1 MKGPL
6 PKLIRIAVV
15 LLALFLVFNFF
26 AYYLLQIKSKD
37 NKKMVEVVNI
47 AGRQL
52 MLSQRITKSVLLLAQ
67 SGHKASETFEIQL
80 RLKDD
85 IDDFTNQ
92 NNFLLKK
99 KSRIK
104 FSPPN
109 NNEQITS
116 LLAEEQS
123 YLHNIVSIANQFA
136 KGDTTLLNKEN
147 NSEIIKELLTSENR
161 FLYLMEEVTRQ
172 YGFMFDQDIQQAST
186 INTGK
191 FITLIIA
198 FVLLGLLVI
207 EPLFRSN
214 RQNFDQLQVAR
225 NQLLVEKKY
234 LTSILSSQT
243 NYVLRINRDGQFAY
257 ANSEFYKTFQ
267 HTSEELIGVPFF
279 TTIFP
284 RDIPRCKEV
293 AEDCWRHPG
302 KINKLLLRKPIGKT
316 KKYLWTE
323 WEFLS
328 LLDENAE
335 MTEIQAIGIDI
346 TDRVEAEEKIYKK
359 DQLLRAV
366 AEATHLLLINTD
378 LNQGINQSI
387 EILGSKTM
395 VDRVYVFKNHFD
407 EATNEWM
414 TSEVNEWAEDP
425 AHKTLGT
432 PAMMNIPFSQAE
444 SFVRPLQNNQPYIW
458 YAGTK
463 TDPYLAERYGKRGI
477 VSLLALPIFIKE
489 ELWGFVGF
497 DERQVDRKWT
507 ETEST
512 ILRSFASS
520 MAAAI
525 ERNDMETELVQAK
538 EIAEKASNAK
548 SEFMANMSHEL
559 RTPMNGI
566 IGFTDLVLTT
576 DLQRAQRDYLQNV
589 RKSAYGLLE
598 IINDILD
605 FSKLEAGKL
614 LIDNTVF
621 KLDELIEDTVNLLT
635 VKAFEKNL
643 EMIFCFD
650 PELPTQFTGDP
661 VRIRQ
666 VLVNLLGNAIK
677 FTETGEISV
686 NVKKS
691 GSLYY
696 REDKKFLNIAISV
709 TDTGI
714 GIPKDKL
721 RKIFESFTQVDSSTT
736 RKYGGTGLG
745 LTISRSLAELM
756 GGNMIVESEAGTG
769 STFTLNLPMEVENEA
784 PLIIRTEKPL
794 LSKVLIVDDNHTNL
808 ELMKGIF
815 NYFCIHCDLAQNGRD
830 ALNLIERANQSGN
843 QYNLIITDH
852 HMPEMDGITLVKE
865 IKKGAAD
872 SGYPFVL
879 MLSSLEKN
887 LYQHEAERT
896 GIHKFLSKPVKLHE
910 LHDTLLSIFEKQYS
924 TSEVAPSI
932 KQIEKLTESA
942 SIMVVEDDP
951 INMLLIS
958 EVMRKMGFEVIK
970 AGNGKEAIDMLPHH
984 DPVLI
989 FMDLNMPEMD
999 GYTATAVIRDMP
1011 EPHASTPII
1020 ALTADAMR
1028 EDKERCIAAGMNNF
1042 ISKPFRLEEIEAV
1055 LKNYMLLA

>member
-1 MKGPL
+1 M
-6 PKLIRIAVV
+6 
-15 LLALFLVFNFF
+15 
-26 AYYLLQIKSKD
+26 
-37 NKKMVEVVNI
+37 
-47 AGRQL
+47 
-52 MLSQRITKSVLLLAQ
+52 
-67 SGHKASETFEIQL
+67 
-80 RLKDD
+80 
-85 IDDFTNQ
+85 
-92 NNFLLKK
+92 
-99 KSRIK
+99 
-104 FSPPN
+104 
-109 NNEQITS
+109 
-116 LLAEEQS
+116 
-123 YLHNIVSIANQFA
+123 
-136 KGDTTLLNKEN
+136 
-147 NSEIIKELLTSENR
+147 
-161 FLYLMEEVTRQ
+161 
-172 YGFMFDQDIQQAST
+172 
-186 INTGK
+186 
-191 FITLIIA
+191 A
-198 FVLLGLLVI
+198 FVLLGLMVI

-214 RQNFDQLQVAR
+214 RQNYDQLQIAR
-225 NQLLVEKKY
+225 NQLIVEKKY

-267 HTSEELIGVPFF
+267 HIPEEILGVPFF

-293 AEDCWRHPG
+293 AEDCWKNPG
-302 KINKLLLRKPIGKT
+302 KINKLLLRKPIGTSKE
-316 KKYLWTE
+316 YLWTE
-323 WEFLS
+323 WEFLA
-328 LLDENAE
+328 LMEDDQTT
-335 MTEIQAIGIDI
+335 TEIQAIGINV
-346 TDRVEAEEKIYKK
+346 TDKLEAEEKIKK
-359 DQLLRAV
+359 
-366 AEATHLLLINTD
+366 
-378 LNQGINQSI
+378 
-387 EILGSKTM
+387 K
-395 VDRVYVFKNHFD
+395 
-407 EATNEWM
+407 
-414 TSEVNEWAEDP
+414 
-425 AHKTLGT
+425 
-432 PAMMNIPFSQAE
+432 E
-444 SFVRPLQNNQPYIW
+444 S
-458 YAGTK
+458 
-463 TDPYLAERYGKRGI
+463 
-477 VSLLALPIFIKE
+477 
-489 ELWGFVGF
+489 
-497 DERQVDRKWT
+497 
-507 ETEST
+507 
-512 ILRSFASS
+512 
-520 MAAAI
+520 
-525 ERNDMETELVQAK
+525 ELVFAK
-538 EIAEKASNAK
+538 EVAEKASNAK

-589 RKSAYGLLE
+589 RKSAYGLLD

-614 LIDNTVF
+614 LIDNTAF
-621 KLDELIEDTVNLLT
+621 NLDELVEDTVNLLT

-677 FTETGEISV
+677 FTEEGEISV

-691 GSLYY
+691 GILYH
-696 REDKKFLNIAISV
+696 RGDKKFLNIDISV

-714 GIPKDKL
+714 GIPMDKL
-721 RKIFESFTQVDSSTT
+721 KKIFESFTQVDSSTT

-756 GGNMIVESEAGTG
+756 NGDMTVHSESGKG
-769 STFTLNLPMEVENEA
+769 STFTLRLPLQVENEQ
-784 PLIIRTEKPL
+784 PLIVRTEKPL

-815 NYFCIHCDLAQNGRD
+815 NYFCIDCDLAENGRD
-830 ALNLIERANQSGN
+830 ALTLIEKANKSGI

-865 IKKGAAD
+865 IKKGASS

-887 LYQHEAERT
+887 LYQHEAEKT

-910 LHDTLLSIFEKQYS
+910 LHETLLSIFEKQYS
-924 TSEVAPSI
+924 SSDTAPSI
-932 KQIEKLTESA
+932 RQIEKLTENA

-951 INMLLIS
+951 VNMLLIS

-999 GYTATAVIRDMP
+999 GYTATILIREMP
-1011 EPHASTPII
+1011 EPHSSTPII

-1055 LKNYMLLA
+1055 LKNYLLLA